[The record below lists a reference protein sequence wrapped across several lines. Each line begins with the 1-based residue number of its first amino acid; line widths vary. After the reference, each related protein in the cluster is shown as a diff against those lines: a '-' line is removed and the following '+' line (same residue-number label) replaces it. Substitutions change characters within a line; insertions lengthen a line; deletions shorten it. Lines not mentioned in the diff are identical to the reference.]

1 MNGIYKHGWHTV
13 LWGTKFDYSLFKQG
27 TKSSQTW
34 SPSPSEEDRQCQQAP
49 SPSLG
54 WMPSHASE
62 LNMTLITDTYCNS
75 SIFQRRKF
83 RRGWRTLT
91 MLNFNR
97 RASGSF
103 WVLWG
108 QIDAKALCKC
118 SGKKKI
124 SEVLQSLKA
133 RQRTAQAL
141 QKFCWIANKLERI
154 TDYGIQIKS

>member
-1 MNGIYKHGWHTV
+1 M

-27 TKSSQTW
+27 TKISQTW
-34 SPSPSEEDRQCQQAP
+34 SPSSSEEDRQCQQAP

-124 SEVLQSLKA
+124 SKVLQSLKA

-154 TDYGIQIKS
+154 RDYGIEIKS